1 MTRIIKK
8 IGIALLVSCVSISSF
23 AKRMYDD
30 IDPAPDYDSTPY
42 YENEGSLV
50 FKVRLGGVFSD
61 AKQKGLP
68 TPTAPQPVTVGSI
81 AKNGYGGDASTTIFF
96 NNYLATELSLGFN
109 ALRTKYTSLASVAH
123 NYGIDNVKLGKN
135 KPIYMIPATI
145 TGQFHIAPYGGIR
158 PYIGV
163 GYHGSYMLTQ
173 ATGLKIRNGHGAVG
187 QIGIDFYAKDDTLVN
202 IDVRQ
207 FFLNPKLEYKPNLV
221 GNKTVTSKVKLNP
234 LIVSVGIGFNF

>member
-1 MTRIIKK
+1 MLRIVKK
-8 IGIALLVSCVSISSF
+8 LGVTLLVSSISMSSF
-23 AKRMYDD
+23 AKSMYND
-30 IDPAPDYDSTPY
+30 IDSTEYYDSTPY

-50 FKVRLGGVFSD
+50 FKVRLGSIFSS

-68 TPTAPQPVTVGSI
+68 PPTSTQPVSVGEV
-81 AKNGYGGDASTTIFF
+81 AKNGYGGNASTTIFF

-109 ALRTKYTSLASVAH
+109 VLRTKYKAIANVAH
-123 NYGIDNVKLGKN
+123 NYGADTKLGKY

-158 PYIGV
+158 PYIGL

-173 ATGLKIRNGHGAVG
+173 ATSLKIRNGHGAVG
-187 QIGIDFYAKDDTLVN
+187 QIGVDFYAKDDTLIN
-202 IDVRQ
+202 LDVKQ

-221 GNKTVTSKVKLNP
+221 GNKIVTSKVKLNP
-234 LIVSVGIGFNF
+234 LIVSIGIGFTF

>member
-1 MTRIIKK
+1 MLRIVKK
-8 IGIALLVSCVSISSF
+8 LGIILFVSSISINSF
-23 AKRMYDD
+23 AKSMYDD
-30 IDPAPDYDSTPY
+30 VDSAPDYDSTPY

-50 FKVRLGGVFSD
+50 FKMRLGGVVSS

-68 TPTAPQPVTVGSI
+68 IPTSPQPISVGEV
-81 AKNGYGGDASTTIFF
+81 AKNGYGGDVSTTIFF

-109 ALRTKYTSLASVAH
+109 VLRTKYTSLAAVAH
-123 NYGIDNVKLGKN
+123 NYGVDNVKLGKN
-135 KPIYMIPATI
+135 KPIYMIPATV

-158 PYIGV
+158 PYIGI

-187 QIGIDFYAKDDTLVN
+187 QIGVDFYAKDDTLIN

-221 GNKTVTSKVKLNP
+221 DNKTMTSKVKLNP
-234 LIVSVGIGFNF
+234 LIVSIGIGFTF

>member
-1 MTRIIKK
+1 MTRIIKQ
-8 IGIALLVSCVSISSF
+8 IGIALFVSCVSISSF
-23 AKRMYDD
+23 AKSMYDD
-30 IDPAPDYDSTPY
+30 VDSAPDYDSVPY

-50 FKVRLGGVFSD
+50 FKARLGGIFSS

-68 TPTAPQPVTVGSI
+68 TPTASKPVAVGEV
-81 AKNGYGGDASTTIFF
+81 AKNGYGGDISTTIFF
-96 NNYLATELSLGFN
+96 NNYLATEFSLGFN
-109 ALRTKYTSLASVAH
+109 VLRTKYTSLASVAH
-123 NYGIDNVKLGKN
+123 NYGVDNVKLGKN
-135 KPIYMIPATI
+135 KPIYMIPATV

-158 PYIGV
+158 PYIGL

-187 QIGIDFYAKDDTLVN
+187 QIGIDFYAKDDTLIN

>member
-1 MTRIIKK
+1 M
-8 IGIALLVSCVSISSF
+8 
-23 AKRMYDD
+23 
-30 IDPAPDYDSTPY
+30 
-42 YENEGSLV
+42 
-50 FKVRLGGVFSD
+50 RLGGIFSS

-68 TPTAPQPVTVGSI
+68 PPTSPQPVSVGEVV
-81 AKNGYGGDASTTIFF
+81 KNGYSGDASTTIFF

-109 ALRTKYTSLASVAH
+109 VLRTKYTSLANVAH
-123 NYGIDNVKLGKN
+123 NYGVDAKLGKN

-158 PYIGV
+158 PYIGL

-173 ATGLKIRNGHGAVG
+173 ATTGPKIRNGHGAVG
-187 QIGIDFYAKDDTLVN
+187 QIGVDFYAQDDTLIN
-202 IDVRQ
+202 LDVKQ

-234 LIVSVGIGFNF
+234 LIVSIGIGFTF

>member
-8 IGIALLVSCVSISSF
+8 IGIVLFVSCVSISSF
-23 AKRMYDD
+23 AKSMYDD
-30 IDPAPDYDSTPY
+30 IDSAPDYDSTPY

-50 FKVRLGGVFSD
+50 FKMRLGGVFSD

-68 TPTAPQPVTVGSI
+68 TPTSPQPVPVGAI

-109 ALRTKYTSLASVAH
+109 VLRTKYTSLASVAH

-221 GNKTVTSKVKLNP
+221 GNKTVSSKVKLNP